1 MACDM
6 EQSEGISLKTFI
18 ERIKTRIK
26 EAKEEGE
33 SPLSDETLDVVK
45 ILSIHKSKGLEFP
58 VIIMGNLH
66 GEVKKDNEI
75 LDTAVF
81 DWTTSTTGIVIGK
94 GDQQVR
100 NLQSIVIEKKLNDRS
115 WEEEK
120 RVLYVAMTRA
130 KERLILTGAL
140 KDDDKSYM
148 GLITKAV
155 RDVAGIALGDETFMR
170 LSQTKEERKFITL
183 PNPSHSFDFALDRQ
197 GRGNAGNLAS
207 GDEDKTYEENKTDE
221 EKSLSPCG
229 RGLG

>member
-58 VIIMGNLH
+58 VVILGNLH

-75 LDTAVF
+75 LNSAVF
-81 DWTTSTTGIVIGK
+81 DWTTSTTGIVIGR
-94 GDQQVR
+94 GNQQVR

-155 RDVAGIALGDETFMR
+155 RYAAGIEIGDETFMNL
-170 LSQTKEERKFITL
+170 LSAKEEENL
-183 PNPSHSFDFALDRQ
+183 SPSPNPSHQ
-197 GRGNAGNLAS
+197 GRGNAGDLPS
-207 GDEDKTYEENKTDE
+207 GDENKTYEENKTDE
-221 EKSLSPCG
+221 EKSLPPCV